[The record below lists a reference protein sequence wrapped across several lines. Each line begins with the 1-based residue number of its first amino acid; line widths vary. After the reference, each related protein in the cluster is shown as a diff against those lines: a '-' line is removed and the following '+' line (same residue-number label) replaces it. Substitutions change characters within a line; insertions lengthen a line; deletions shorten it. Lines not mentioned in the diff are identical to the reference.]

1 MKPLLMSEIVGQAGA
16 FPFLDKFYEAHKILS
31 SDEVSGLTKEAG
43 ITDRLFSDLSSA
55 GLLEG
60 ATSGFCISSLGE
72 KVLLLLRAI
81 NDKEDLTEV
90 YRKLTYLYPELK
102 PYELVTEDIT
112 GLFIDTLLSRSD
124 FIRIYICSPWI
135 RLEEEQL
142 DRIKNSVLKA
152 MNRYNSIQIFIVTL
166 PLRRYRYPEG
176 LTNGVTE
183 LKHIGADVTVIT
195 NAKLHAKLYISE
207 PGPYGGVHWA
217 IFGSENLTSRHSI
230 ELGIKIENDNE
241 ILGKL
246 TNFFQK
252 IQEEGKLLEEV

>member
-1 MKPLLMSEIVGQAGA
+1 MRPLLMSEIVGQRGA
-16 FPFLDKFYEAHKILS
+16 FPFLDKFYEVHKILS

-55 GLLEG
+55 GLLVG
-60 ATSGFCISSLGE
+60 TPSGFYISSLGK
-72 KVLLLLRAI
+72 KVTLLLRAV

-102 PYELVTEDIT
+102 PYELITEDIT

-124 FIRIYICSPWI
+124 FIRMYICSPWI

-142 DRIKNSVLKA
+142 DRIKSSISRA
-152 MNRYNSIQIFIVTL
+152 MSRYGTIQIFIITL
-166 PLRRYRYPEG
+166 PLNRYRYPEG
-176 LTNGVTE
+176 LTNGVIE
-183 LKHIGADVTVIT
+183 LKRIGVEVTVMT

-217 IFGSENLTSRHSI
+217 IFGSENLTGRQNI

-241 ILGKL
+241 ILRKL
-246 TNFFQK
+246 TNFFWEV
-252 IQEEGKLLEEV
+252 QEEAKILEEV

>member
-1 MKPLLMSEIVGQAGA
+1 MKSLMSETVGQRGA
-16 FPFLDKFYEAHKILS
+16 FSFLDKFCETHKIFS
-31 SDEVSGLTKEAG
+31 STEVTDLINELG
-43 ITDRLFSDLSSA
+43 ITDRLFSDLFSA

-60 ATSGFCISSLGE
+60 TTSGLYISSLGE
-72 KVLLLLRAI
+72 RVALLLRAV
-81 NDKEDLTEV
+81 NDKEDLAEV

-102 PYELVTEDIT
+102 PYELITEDIT

-152 MNRYNSIQIFIVTL
+152 INKYDNIQIFIITL
-166 PLRRYRYPEG
+166 PLRRYHYPEG

-183 LKHIGADVTVIT
+183 LRRLGAEVTVMT

-207 PGPYGGVHWA
+207 PGPHGGVHWA
-217 IFGSENLTSRHSI
+217 IFGSENLTGRQNI
-230 ELGIKIENDNE
+230 ELGIRIENDNE

-246 TNFFQK
+246 TNFFRE
-252 IQEEGKLLEEV
+252 IQEEGELLEEV

>member
-1 MKPLLMSEIVGQAGA
+1 MKSLMSETVGQRGA
-16 FPFLDKFYEAHKILS
+16 FPFLDKFYKAHKIFS
-31 SDEVSGLTKEAG
+31 STEVADLINEVG
-43 ITDRLFSDLSSA
+43 ITDRLFSELFSA

-60 ATSGFCISSLGE
+60 ATSGFYISSLGE
-72 KVLLLLRAI
+72 RVALLLRAV

-102 PYELVTEDIT
+102 PYELITENIT

-152 MNRYNSIQIFIVTL
+152 INRYGSMQIFIVTL
-166 PLRRYRYPEG
+166 PLRRYHYPEG

-183 LKHIGADVTVIT
+183 LKRLGAEVTVVT

-207 PGPYGGVHWA
+207 PGPYGGIHWA
-217 IFGSENLTSRHSI
+217 IFGSENLTGRQNI

-241 ILGKL
+241 LLGKL
-246 TNFFQK
+246 ANFFRK